1 MTKNLLILLLFSS
14 ATTQAFASSQ
24 RQLPDHVKKTVLQIV
39 ESGISLH
46 IARVEAKQAQEK
58 VVISEIEDEIQSLL
72 PMLPSS
78 DFRYSHLR
86 KVLTTLNDSIEM
98 YQEGGKRPKRHLQ
111 NFFKE
116 LVEISKLYK
125 VARYPVFFC
134 SVDKSY
140 WIQKSY
146 RKGRNPV
153 NPEKLLR
160 CGRKV

>member
-1 MTKNLLILLLFSS
+1 MLKTLLITLSISL
-14 ATTQAFASSQ
+14 ASQ
-24 RQLPDHVKKTVLQIV
+24 TLMADQGKLPEDIKKTVLQIV
-39 ESGISLH
+39 ESGVSLH
-46 IARVEAKQAQEK
+46 IARVESKVEK
-58 VVISEIEDEIQSLL
+58 EKAVITQIESEIGDLL
-72 PMLPSS
+72 PKLSRS

-86 KVLTTLNDSIEM
+86 KVLMTLNDSIEM
-98 YQEGGKRPKRHLQ
+98 YQEGGKRPRRHLQ

-116 LVEISKLYK
+116 LVEMSKLYK

-134 SVDKSY
+134 SKDKSY